1 MITFAVTYHYANDPT
16 RLDEHRPSH
25 REFLG
30 GLQERGTII
39 ASGPYTDTEGARA
52 LLLVEAA
59 DVAAVESALEDDP
72 FRREGLIAERE
83 IHTWNVVIGSLGSLG
98 S

>member
-1 MITFAVTYHYANDPT
+1 MTTFAVTYHYANDPA

-25 REFLG
+25 RAFLG

-83 IHTWNVVIGSLGSLG
+83 IHTWNVVIGSIGS
-98 S
+98 